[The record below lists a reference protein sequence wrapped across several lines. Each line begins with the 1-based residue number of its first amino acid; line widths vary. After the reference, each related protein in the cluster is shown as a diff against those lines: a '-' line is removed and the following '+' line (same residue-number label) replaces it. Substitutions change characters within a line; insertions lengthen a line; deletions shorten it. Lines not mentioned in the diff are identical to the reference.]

1 MHIDLE
7 GTFLFS
13 NLTKE
18 QQALIVG
25 GSEYLNFDQG
35 DLFIKDEEI
44 ADSLYIIVDGAA
56 QVIKSGARGV
66 TKLKNISAGVVI
78 GEMSYGISGA
88 NRTATC
94 MAAAGGVRVLCVP
107 YSTITGLKQ
116 TSPDLYMIILER
128 LLKIAHGYLRDS
140 NEYLHSL
147 KPAVQFAKK
156 YGPMADI

>member
-13 NLTKE
+13 NLTQE
-18 QQALIVG
+18 QQALIIG
-25 GSEYLNFDQG
+25 GSEYLNFDRG
-35 DLFIKDEEI
+35 DLFIKDEDT
-44 ADSLYIIVDGAA
+44 ADSLYIIVDGVA

-66 TKLKNISAGVVI
+66 TKLKDIGAGVVI

-94 MAAAGGVRVLCVP
+94 MAGIGGVRVLCVP
-107 YSTITGLKQ
+107 YSTITGLKK
-116 TSPDLYMIILER
+116 TSPELYMIILER

-147 KPAVQFAKK
+147 KPAVQFAKR
-156 YGPMADI
+156 YGAIMDV